1 MENLTRLT
9 GGDMLLQFTTTPGRR
24 YEVQFSRDGQS
35 WQASLPSIRAAS
47 NRTQWLDRGLP
58 RTDRH
63 PAQDTS
69 RFYRVREVAP

>member
-1 MENLTRLT
+1 MLRQLTS
-9 GGDMLLQFTTTPGRR
+9 TPGRL
-24 YEVQFSRDGQS
+24 YEVQLSRDSQS
-35 WQASLPSIRAAS
+35 WQASLPSLRAAS

-69 RFYRVREVAP
+69 RCYRVREVALGTPGGARKG